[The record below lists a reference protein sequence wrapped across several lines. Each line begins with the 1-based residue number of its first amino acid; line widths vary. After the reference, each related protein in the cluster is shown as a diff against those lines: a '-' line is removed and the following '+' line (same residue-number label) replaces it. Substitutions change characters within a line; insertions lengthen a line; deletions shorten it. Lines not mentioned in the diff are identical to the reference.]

1 MKSFKFFFGINL
13 GFKVYSMTDNL
24 WKTIQGESMS
34 AVESQEVAGLALKTL
49 ESTKSE
55 SNADPFYETT
65 KIKAERYK
73 FTEAPSLPRKRKAPN
88 YKTLEQFYIVDGL
101 SPTAEVYHPSNPKE
115 HRIIYF
121 EVLDAVI
128 NVIKERFD
136 QPSFKAYLKFESF
149 LLKVIT
155 WSSVEKGKEFLNE
168 KYGDGD
174 VDVELL
180 ESEGE
185 VWKTI
190 FSDLK
195 PVCFKDILEQL
206 KSLSEAKKKMIP
218 NFINI
223 CKLII
228 VNPATCCTPER
239 SSTMTNKRF
248 NSLAILNTYKAL
260 TDDID
265 LLKVGN
271 EFVSKYD
278 DSFNSLGD
286 LF

>member
-1 MKSFKFFFGINL
+1 MRSENN
-13 GFKVYSMTDNL
+13 TD
-24 WKTIQGESMS
+24 
-34 AVESQEVAGLALKTL
+34 A
-49 ESTKSE
+49 
-55 SNADPFYETT
+55 FYETT
-65 KIKAERYK
+65 KIKAERRK
-73 FTEAPSLPRKRKAPN
+73 FIEAPSLSRKRKAPN
-88 YKTLEQFYIVDGL
+88 YKTLEQFYTIDDL
-101 SPTAEVYHPSNPKE
+101 SPTAEAYHPSNPKE
-115 HRIIYF
+115 HYRIIIYF

-136 QPSFKAYLKFESF
+136 QPSFQAYLKF

-155 WSSVEKGKEFLNE
+155 GSCVEKEKGYLNE

-195 PVCFKDILEQL
+195 PVRFKDILGQL

-228 VNPATCCTPER
+228 VNPATSYTPER
-239 SSTMTNKRF
+239 SFSTARRIKTWSRSTMTNK
-248 NSLAILNTYKAL
+248 
-260 TDDID
+260 D
-265 LLKVGN
+265 LIP
-271 EFVSKYD
+271 
-278 DSFNSLGD
+278 
-286 LF
+286 